1 MSFPGFVIV
10 SLVSMFFIPVPAGIG
25 YKQDDNVLSYFFEFT
40 TKYLSSRLYE
50 KIKMSLPNKLC
61 ILNHVI
67 SLVEKRLSNLFSRIG
82 RYYAWLYR
90 NFYIGRWILTPILSD
105 FVNTSPK
112 IDKIHYIVCQSVVKS
127 MFLGMRSQEKHAA
140 FSKNRCGI
148 KRKRL
153 III

>member
-40 TKYLSSRLYE
+40 TKYLSSHIYE
-50 KIKMSLPNKLC
+50 KCFSLIWEVKMSLPNKLC
-61 ILNHVI
+61 ILSRVI

-82 RYYAWLYR
+82 RYHAWLYR

-112 IDKIHYIVCQSVVKS
+112 IGWRQNTLYCLSISCKKHVFGDAKS
-127 MFLGMRSQEKHAA
+127 GKACCLFK
-140 FSKNRCGI
+140 K
-148 KRKRL
+148 
-153 III
+153 